1 MASKLQFNFEIA
13 KDAMSNSNI
22 QLLEKF
28 IGYCS
33 LKNKTISKNIAN
45 IGTEN
50 YRRED
55 VNFGSM
61 LQENI
66 NNQLKTDNPKHISIS
81 PVTETGSDL
90 VTDNKTEG
98 TSEVNNVNIEKE
110 MSELAKNTLDFR
122 FASRKLANHFKEI
135 QSAIRG
141 GAA

>member
-1 MASKLQFNFEIA
+1 MSDSK
-13 KDAMSNSNI
+13 I

-28 IGYCS
+28 IDYCS

-55 VNFGSM
+55 VNFGSL

-66 NNQLKTDNPKHISIS
+66 NNQLKTDNPKHINITQI
-81 PVTETGSDL
+81 TEAGSGLDL

-122 FASRKLANHFKEI
+122 FASRKLANHFREI

-141 GAA
+141 GSAQ